1 MTAAVG
7 PVRRWSQG
15 TAPNQVKLK
24 VGIGLSLLGKDLW
37 CQVNPGEE
45 EAGAKCT
52 HSLIQTCIPQV
63 LAAKKLAF
71 PECLTFFNLSVH
83 LSFTC
88 YLSSKS
94 PFLA

>member
-1 MTAAVG
+1 M
-7 PVRRWSQG
+7 RRWSQG

-24 VGIGLSLLGKDLW
+24 VGMGLSLGNDFW
-37 CQVNPGEE
+37 CQVNLGEE
-45 EAGAKCT
+45 EAGAKGT
-52 HSLIQTCIPQV
+52 HSLIQTRIPQV
-63 LAAKKLAF
+63 LAAKKPAF
-71 PECLTFFNLSVH
+71 PECLTFFNLGVH